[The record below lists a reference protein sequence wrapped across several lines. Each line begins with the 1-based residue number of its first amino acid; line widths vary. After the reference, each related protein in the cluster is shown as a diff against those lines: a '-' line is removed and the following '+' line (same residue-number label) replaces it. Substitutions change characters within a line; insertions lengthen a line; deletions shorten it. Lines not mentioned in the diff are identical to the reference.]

1 MKRLAW
7 SFAVAWLASSGWAWG
22 ADASVPL
29 FVVTPAAGGQV
40 YGVSGASLPY
50 LLLFPFLPALL
61 LAFTAFARIAVVLFL
76 LRHGLG
82 SPTAPPNL
90 VLTGLALLLTFFVM
104 TPAIEKINAEAY
116 APYLAGKLELDAAV
130 EQAAAPLKSFML
142 RQTRKEDLGLFVGED
157 KTIDPAVAETVPFS
171 ALSPAFLTSE
181 LKTAFQIGFMVI
193 LPFLVI
199 DLVVAAVLTA
209 LGMIML
215 PPQLVS
221 LPLKLLLFVAVDGWH
236 LLVGSLIGSF

>member
-1 MKRLAW
+1 MDEEEVQVETGGLGGIDFDKLRT
-7 SFAVAWLASSGWAWG
+7 
-22 ADASVPL
+22 D
-29 FVVTPAAGGQV
+29 PAAVFGDV
-40 YGVSGASLPY
+40 Y
-50 LLLFPFLPALL
+50 
-61 LAFTAFARIAVVLFL
+61 RQQ
-76 LRHGLG
+76 
-82 SPTAPPNL
+82 
-90 VLTGLALLLTFFVM
+90 M
-104 TPAIEKINAEAY
+104 
-116 APYLAGKLELDAAV
+116 AA
-130 EQAAAPLKSFML
+130 QRA
-142 RQTRKEDLGLFVGED
+142 EDLGLFVGD
-157 KTIDPAVAETVPFS
+157 DSMVDPAQAETVPFS

-193 LPFLVI
+193 LPFLII